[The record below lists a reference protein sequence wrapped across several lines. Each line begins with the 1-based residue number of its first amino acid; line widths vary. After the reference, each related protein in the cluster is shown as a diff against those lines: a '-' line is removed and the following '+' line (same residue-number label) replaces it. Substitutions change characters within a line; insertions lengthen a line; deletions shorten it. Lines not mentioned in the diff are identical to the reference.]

1 MLERITTP
9 NIRGEGLGQPAAKCG
24 LPGRAKGMNNNNFEM
39 TIAIKGLEVTCNG
52 CTCEDIQ
59 ISSKGNFGNEYVAV
73 LGDIINRVMTKIP
86 DAPAPNPVKR
96 VIVKESLPAGTF
108 DDSSFVEVQKK
119 DVDLPKVYEEIETIL
134 SEKTGWEGDYG
145 QIEFD
150 LSDEEDLG
158 EDAPKDTA
166 SVVLE
171 DDHIKIHVWNPNSKK
186 GKHIYLRKSGEVFL
200 TGVAKAYLEKFFK
213 ESKIYGFPEIWE
225 SIERNFNVK

>member
-1 MLERITTP
+1 M
-9 NIRGEGLGQPAAKCG
+9 
-24 LPGRAKGMNNNNFEM
+24 NNNFEF
-39 TIAIKGLEVTCNG
+39 TITIKGLEATCNG

-59 ISSKGNFGNEYVAV
+59 LTSKGNFGNEYVAV

-86 DAPAPNPVKR
+86 DAPAPAPKK
-96 VIVKESLPAGTF
+96 VIVKESLPSGTF
-108 DDSSFVEVQKK
+108 DDSFVEVKK
-119 DVDLPKVYEEIETIL
+119 DVDLPKVYSEIESIL
-134 SEKTGWEGDYG
+134 SEKTGWEGEYG

-150 LSDEEDLG
+150 LSDVEDLG

-171 DDHIKIHVWNPNSKK
+171 DDHIKIHVWSPETKK
-186 GKHIYLRKSGEVFL
+186 GKHIYLRKSGELFL

-225 SIERNFNVK
+225 TIENNFNVK